1 MLCKGIEIVTLYDL
15 MTIVMWEEQPGF
27 SFDSFL
33 EKEEPMI
40 KDGLT

>member
-1 MLCKGIEIVTLYDL
+1 MLCKGIEMLTLYDL
-15 MTIVMWEEQPGF
+15 MTVVMWEEQSGF
-27 SFDSFL
+27 SFDDFI